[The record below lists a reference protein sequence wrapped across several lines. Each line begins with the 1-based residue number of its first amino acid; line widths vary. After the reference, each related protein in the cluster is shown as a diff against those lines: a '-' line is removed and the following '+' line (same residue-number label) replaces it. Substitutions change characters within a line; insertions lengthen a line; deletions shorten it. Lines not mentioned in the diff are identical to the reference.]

1 MDTQEWTHRV
11 KVFISYVNLYQ
22 RVSIMEKA
30 LNSQLDQMTSLMS
43 INLCYWP
50 FQCLHNGNISGAA
63 MVAVMEAVH
72 GSTACAHPYRVHLVT
87 TAAECP
93 NASSRYCFSSGC
105 YKNVP

>member
-11 KVFISYVNLYQ
+11 KVFISHVNLHQ

-43 INLCYWP
+43 IKLCYWP
-50 FQCLHNGNISGAA
+50 FQCLHNGNVRGTA

-72 GSTACAHPYRVHLVT
+72 G
-87 TAAECP
+87 P
-93 NASSRYCFSSGC
+93 NSMSS
-105 YKNVP
+105 P